1 MIGETLLT
9 GLLDRDRREFDL
21 ENKPCFLSILEEEEE
36 GSVVVASVREKMKKG
51 LVCGEAFEKIR
62 EKCLR

>member
-1 MIGETLLT
+1 MIAVNLT
-9 GLLDRDRREFDL
+9 WRTSRVSYPYS
-21 ENKPCFLSILEEEEE
+21 KKKKKE
-36 GSVVVASVREKMKKG
+36 GSVVVASVREKLKKG